1 MAEAKRVLIRGGT
14 MVTAADVTRADI
26 LVEGEQ
32 VVAVGTNLGS
42 AGAEVVEAG
51 GKLIFPGGI
60 DPHTHLDM
68 PFGGTV
74 TADDFLTGTI
84 AAAAGGTT
92 TIVDFALQSRGDS
105 LRNGLATWH
114 VKAEGK
120 AVIDY
125 GFHIAVND
133 LNDQVLG
140 ELADVVRDEGVTSFK
155 LFQAYKGILQ
165 VDDATIL
172 RTMQRARQV
181 GALVMAHC
189 ENGDVIQ
196 VLVEQALAAG
206 QTDPIYHALTRP
218 PEIEGEATN
227 RLLVLAR
234 IAGSAVYVVHLTC
247 QQALTAV
254 SAARAAGQTVFAET
268 CPQYLVL
275 DVDSI
280 RKPDFEGAKYVWS
293 PPLREKWHQ
302 DHLWA
307 GLKSGSLQTLG
318 SDMCSFN
325 FAGQKELGLG
335 NFAKIPNGGPSIE
348 DRMSIL
354 YHFGVVEGRLSLNEF
369 VAATSTSA
377 ARLFGLFPRKGTIAP
392 GADADLVIWDPEA
405 ERTLSAR
412 SHHMNVDYNP
422 FEGIRVKGAPV
433 RVISRGETVV
443 ADGQFV
449 GKAGRGR
456 FIKRAPFDHERPP
469 R

>member
-1 MAEAKRVLIRGGT
+1 MAEGKRVLIRGGT
-14 MVTAADVTRADI
+14 VVTAADVSRADV

-32 VVAVGTNLGS
+32 VTAVGTNLGHVD
-42 AGAEVVEAG
+42 AEVVEAG
-51 GKLIFPGGI
+51 AKLIFPGGV

-74 TADDFLTGTI
+74 TADDFHTGTI

-92 TIVDFALQSRGDS
+92 TIVDFALQSRGGT
-105 LRNGLATWH
+105 LRSGLVAWH
-114 VKAEGK
+114 AKAEGK

-125 GFHIAVND
+125 AFHMAVSD
-133 LNDQVLG
+133 LNEQVLS
-140 ELADVVRDEGVTSFK
+140 ELSEMVTDEGVTSFK
-155 LFQAYKGILQ
+155 LFQAYKGSLQ

-172 RTMQRARQV
+172 RTMQRAREV

-196 VLVEQALAAG
+196 VLVQQALAAG
-206 QTDPIYHALTRP
+206 RTDPIYHALTRP

-227 RLLVLAR
+227 RLIVLAHV
-234 IAGSAVYVVHLTC
+234 AGAAVYIVHLTC
-247 QQALTAV
+247 QQALAAV
-254 SAARAAGQTVFAET
+254 TAARAAGQTVFAET

-275 DVDSI
+275 DIDALK
-280 RKPDFEGAKYVWS
+280 KPGFEGAKYVWS
-293 PPLREKWHQ
+293 PPLREKSHQ
-302 DHLWA
+302 AHLWA
-307 GLKSGSLQTLG
+307 GLKTGSLQTLG

-325 FAGQKELGLG
+325 YSGQKELGRG

-348 DRMSIL
+348 DRMSLL
-354 YHFGVVEGRLSLNEF
+354 YHFGVVEGRLSLSEF

-377 ARLFGLFPRKGTIAP
+377 ARLFGLPRKGTIAP

-433 RVISRGETVV
+433 RVLSRGETVV
-443 ADGQFV
+443 VDGQFV
-449 GKAGRGR
+449 GKTGRGR